1 MKFYAKTYRDGD
13 EYLVACCDEDISGK
27 TFEEDELILEVRESF
42 YCDKILEGRDVCS
55 LLRKATILNLVGE
68 EIVKLAISEGIIL
81 EQSVMRVKGVP
92 HAQMVKM

>member
-27 TFEEDELILEVRESF
+27 TFEEGERILEVAESF
-42 YCDKILEGRDVCS
+42 YCDKILEKRDVRS
-55 LLRKATILNLVGE
+55 LLQEATILNIVGE
-68 EIVKLAISEGIIL
+68 RIVKLAISEGIIL